1 MFKKKKIIRMVLAVL
16 GVLLIMFCSV
26 IIYAYRWNLLHP
38 LRHGKVMA
46 GGMERTFVY
55 HVPKKLKGR
64 PKLIMGYPGTKMTAG
79 LMQVF
84 TGHEFDELA
93 DRDENA
99 IIVYLQGY
107 KSNWNDCRKVA
118 PYPSK
123 KLNIDDVAFT
133 KEVIAYFVKKY
144 DIEEKEVFAVG
155 FSNGGGMVMKLA
167 KLKPEWFKG
176 FAVIGTN
183 LPEDSNNDCT
193 AVNQPV
199 SLIYINGE
207 EDPIVPFKGGRVTLD
222 GEDFGIVKS
231 AEETFNYWLEV
242 SKCNRKEDNVKVFYD
257 PKSPQKATAY
267 LYNYSSST
275 TGKQICF
282 IRIVNGGHTI
292 PNRNFRAPIKKLGR
306 MNKEVDSPVLIWNF
320 FMRLK

>member
-1 MFKKKKIIRMVLAVL
+1 MVLALLGLLLVL
-16 GVLLIMFCSV
+16 SCAVV
-26 IIYAYRWNLLHP
+26 WYAYRWNVFHP
-38 LRHGKVMA
+38 LKQGKVVV
-46 GGMERTFVY
+46 GGLERTFVY

-133 KEVIAYFVKKY
+133 EKVISYFADNYSIDKH
-144 DIEEKEVFAVG
+144 EVFAVG
-155 FSNGGGMVMKLA
+155 FSNGGSMVMKLA

-176 FAVIGTN
+176 FAAIGTN

-207 EDPIVPFKGGRVTLD
+207 EDPIVPFRGGRIILD
-222 GEDFGIVKS
+222 GDDFGVVKS
-231 AEETFNYWLEV
+231 AEETLMYWLNSSQCDINDFSV
-242 SKCNRKEDNVKVFYD
+242 KPFHTSKSSKEI
-257 PKSPQKATAY
+257 TAY
-267 LYNYSSST
+267 QYNYHSPA
-275 TGKQICF
+275 TGK
-282 IRIVNGGHTI
+282 RISFVRITDGGHTI
-292 PNRNFRAPIKKLGR
+292 PNRNFRIPITKLGA
-306 MNKEVDSPVLIWNF
+306 MNKEVDAPVLIWDF
-320 FMRLK
+320 FMSLN